1 MKKSKTYDMKLHDWI
16 VSNAKTC
23 FFGVK
28 IPGKINQK
36 QLSGFFSS
44 PEKTREKN
52 PGKMPKKNDIVFL
65 SIYFF
70 GLKIQG

>member
-52 PGKMPKKNDIVFL
+52 PGKMPKKMTLFFYQFIFL
-65 SIYFF
+65 V
-70 GLKIQG
+70 